1 MAGCT
6 LALAIPLAVPAAA
19 MSGNNKA
26 TLQSQFAP
34 FTTANNVFTAGS
46 IDLVVTTVDAAD
58 PGTASSPTI
67 FPDQMTHLTLRFDH
81 QFRFNTNAAPVCT
94 AGLAGT
100 TTSQAQS
107 ICPPGSDVGG
117 GTATFCV
124 NNNGGGCAVFSAD
137 ATLFN
142 GPTAGHARL
151 HLWSQSPGVT
161 VVSKGTFSTGTS
173 GTPDYVNGPRIDF
186 PFPVFFNIAAITRLE
201 LLIHHGG
208 YVRAKCQASDT
219 AWNASAT
226 VTYLNGTPADR
237 PNSTQSCFVS

>member
-1 MAGCT
+1 MAVCT
-6 LALAIPLAVPAAA
+6 LALAIPLAGPAAA
-19 MSGNNKA
+19 RSGNNTA
-26 TLQSQFAP
+26 TFQSQFAP

-46 IDLVVTTVDAAD
+46 IDLVVTTIDAAD
-58 PGTASSPTI
+58 EGTPSSPTI

-94 AGLAGT
+94 AALDNT

-107 ICPPGSDVGG
+107 ICQPGSDVGG

-124 NNNGGGCAVFSAD
+124 NNSSGGCVLYSAD

-151 HLWSQSPGVT
+151 HLWVQSAGVT
-161 VVSKGTFSTGTS
+161 VVSNGTFSTGTS

-186 PFPVFFNIAAITRLE
+186 PFPVYFNIAAITRLE

-219 AWNASAT
+219 AWNATAT
-226 VTYLNGTPADR
+226 LTYLHGTPADR

>member
-1 MAGCT
+1 MVICA
-6 LALAIPLAVPAAA
+6 LALAIPLTAPAVA

-26 TLQSQFAP
+26 TFQSQFAP
-34 FTTANNVFTAGS
+34 FTTANNVFTTGS
-46 IDLVVTTVDAAD
+46 IDLVVSTVDAAD

-94 AGLAGT
+94 ARLANT

-107 ICPPGSDVGG
+107 ICPAGSDVGG

-124 NNNGGGCAVFSAD
+124 NNNSGGCAVFSAD

-161 VVSKGTFSTGTS
+161 VVSRGTFSTVTS

-186 PFPVFFNIAAITRLE
+186 PFPGFFNIAAITRLE
-201 LLIHHGG
+201 LLIHHRG
-208 YVRAKCQASDT
+208 YVTAKCQASDT
-219 AWNASAT
+219 AWNAKAT
-226 VTYLNGTPADR
+226 FTYLNGSPADH
-237 PNSTQSCFVS
+237 PSSTQSCFVS

>member
-1 MAGCT
+1 
-6 LALAIPLAVPAAA
+6 

-26 TLQSQFAP
+26 TFQSQFAP
-34 FTTANNVFTAGS
+34 FVTANNVFTPGS
-46 IDLVVTTVDAAD
+46 IDLVATTVDAAD
-58 PGTASSPTI
+58 PGTPSSPTV
-67 FPDQMTHLTLRFDH
+67 FPDPVTHLTLRFDH

-94 AGLAGT
+94 AGLVGL

-107 ICPPGSDVGG
+107 ICPAGSDVGG

-124 NNNGGGCAVFSAD
+124 NNSGGCAVYTAD

-151 HLWSQSPGVT
+151 HLWIQSLGVT

-186 PFPVFFNIAAITRLE
+186 PFPPLPAAITRLE

-208 YVRAKCQASDT
+208 YVRARCQTSDT
-219 AWNASAT
+219 AWNANAT
-226 VTYLNGTPADR
+226 FTYLNGTPADR
-237 PNSTQSCFVS
+237 PYSTQSCSVF